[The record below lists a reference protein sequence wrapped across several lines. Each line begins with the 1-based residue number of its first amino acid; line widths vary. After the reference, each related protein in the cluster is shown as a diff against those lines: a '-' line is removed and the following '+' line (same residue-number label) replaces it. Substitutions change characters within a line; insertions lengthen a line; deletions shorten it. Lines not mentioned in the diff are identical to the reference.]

1 LQFVYR
7 IYTQGAKR
15 DRTPYWENA
24 DSLWSLFKI

>member
-15 DRTPYWENA
+15 NPTSDGVNTE
-24 DSLWSLFKI
+24 SLSSL